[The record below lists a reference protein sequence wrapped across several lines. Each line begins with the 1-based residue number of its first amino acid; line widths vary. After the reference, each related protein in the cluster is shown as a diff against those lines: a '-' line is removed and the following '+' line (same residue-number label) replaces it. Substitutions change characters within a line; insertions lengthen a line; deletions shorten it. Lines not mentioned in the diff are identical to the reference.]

1 LPIFDC
7 RFPVKARRSAA
18 VGGSKPA
25 GCFPANR
32 RWAIANRQFSI
43 GNRLVALGVLALISP
58 SVAGARKKKKPLP
71 PTLADQVNSL
81 ARQLYGVPF
90 DESQPLTDQIQKLV
104 LDHMSQWLAAH
115 PPTAQSLEPAAASPY
130 DVQVRRELES
140 LFALLRYPIY
150 AIAAAFAQPWG
161 KQELVG
167 AGYTLGWSD
176 YDRANVVALF
186 EASGASVEPLAITH
200 FVPDTD
206 LHYAFFAP
214 PPAAA
219 DQFWFLVYG
228 TRLGKSHPRLSAVL
242 YSFDGKALNALWQIR
257 DAYDGQISVAG
268 ERVLINYMKES
279 EFIDAVTNHTEAPRH
294 QAAYHVGT
302 NGLELEYDR

>member
-1 LPIFDC
+1 M
-7 RFPVKARRSAA
+7 PVAAPVACPSRRAVAR
-18 VGGSKPA
+18 P
-25 GCFPANR
+25 
-32 RWAIANRQFSI
+32 
-43 GNRLVALGVLALISP
+43 LVVLVVLALISP
-58 SVAGARKKKKPLP
+58 SVAGARKKKKPPP

-81 ARQLYGVPF
+81 ARQLYGVPL

-104 LDHMSQWLAAH
+104 LDHMSQWLPAH
-115 PPTAQSLEPAAASPY
+115 PPTAESLEPAAGAPY

-140 LFALLRYPIY
+140 VFALLHYPIY
-150 AIAAAFAQPWG
+150 ALAATFAQPWG
-161 KQELVG
+161 KEELVG
-167 AGYTLGWSD
+167 VGYTLGWSD

-186 EASGASVEPLAITH
+186 EADGASAKQAAITH

-219 DQFWFLVYG
+219 GQFWFLVYG

-242 YSFDGKALNALWQIR
+242 YSFDGKALNALWQTR

-268 ERVLINYMKES
+268 ERVVINYMKES

-294 QAAYHVGT
+294 EAAYHIGPK
-302 NGLELEYDR
+302 GLELEYDR